1 LLVGWALW
9 GGGAPPAA
17 SGLGVSPLEVAL
29 AWIRDRPGVT
39 APILGARTAG
49 QLQGALLSE
58 ELTLPVEIAGA
69 LDDVSALPV
78 GYPERDG

>member
-1 LLVGWALW
+1 VEAVVT
-9 GGGAPPAA
+9 AA

-29 AWIRDRPGVT
+29 AWIRDRPGVA

-49 QLQGALLSE
+49 QLQGALASE
-58 ELTLPVEIAGA
+58 ALTLPAEITVA
-69 LDDVSALPV
+69 LDDVSAIPI

>member
-1 LLVGWALW
+1 MEAVAT
-9 GGGAPPAA
+9 AA

-39 APILGARTAG
+39 APILGARTSG
-49 QLQGALLSE
+49 QLLGALQVE
-58 ELTLPVEIAGA
+58 RVTLPDEITTA
-69 LDDVSALPV
+69 LDDVSALEV